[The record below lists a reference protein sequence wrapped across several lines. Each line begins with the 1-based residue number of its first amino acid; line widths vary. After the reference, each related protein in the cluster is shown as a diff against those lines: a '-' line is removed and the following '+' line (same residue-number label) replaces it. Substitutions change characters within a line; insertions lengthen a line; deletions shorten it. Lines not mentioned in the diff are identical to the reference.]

1 MEKSASAYERHQT
14 ILRLVQE
21 YSSVRVAQLAEY
33 LNVSESTIRN
43 DLEELGEQG
52 QLVRIRGGAVAKVG
66 HAPSNQISSYL
77 AQKALENAS
86 EKEWIAR
93 WAAGMI
99 EDGDVIM
106 FDASS
111 TVLHIAPFL
120 ADRRNLTVFTNGID
134 VARLLAKEPSNTIII
149 LGGILRPNGNSITGS
164 ISEQLLQDYRIQ
176 TAFVS
181 CSGFT
186 TEMGF
191 FEMDLQEAKMK
202 TLMLQAAQKRI
213 ALLDSSKIGQVS
225 LTRFASLEDMH
236 YFITDEKISRET
248 IEYVRSTNTH
258 VVICSEQTTRSYMST
273 NGERRYFRVGFANLT
288 ENTPFSRDVR
298 RSLEKAAEATKQIE
312 LIVADNQLDP
322 QIALHVADELL
333 AQDLDLVIEYQ
344 IDESIGNL
352 IAHKFQQ
359 ARIPMIAV
367 DIPMVGARYFGVNNY
382 VAGQI
387 AGVELAKAIQTRWQ
401 GQFDFLIAVEQKR
414 AGQLPALR
422 IKGQLDGVQTALNI
436 SDILAPE
443 KIIWVDSDNTSEGL
457 YPVMDKTLRGLPSG
471 SRCAVI
477 CFNDDAAIG
486 TLRVA
491 SDIGCEGNLL
501 IVGQGADRRIRAEM
515 RKAQSSIIGSTA
527 FRPEDYGPALTRLA
541 LDILE
546 GNEAPLAT
554 YTEHF
559 FVSPANVDE
568 YYPAELEDAAF

>member
-33 LNVSESTIRN
+33 LDVSESTIRN
-43 DLEELGEQG
+43 DLEALGEQG

-66 HAPSNQISSYL
+66 QPQTGLVSSYL
-77 AQKALENAS
+77 AQKVLEKAE
-86 EKEWIAR
+86 EKKWIAR

-111 TVLHIAPFL
+111 TVFHIASFL

-164 ISEQLLQDYRIQ
+164 ISEQVLQDYRIQ

-186 TEMGF
+186 PEMGF

-202 TLMLQAAQKRI
+202 SLMLQAAQKRI
-213 ALLDSSKIGQVS
+213 ALLDSSKIGQVG
-225 LTRFASLEDMH
+225 LTRFASLDEMH
-236 YFITDEKISRET
+236 YFITDEQISRET
-248 IEYVRSTNTH
+248 IDFIRSTNTH

-273 NGERRYFRVGFANLT
+273 NGERRYFRVGFGNLS

-298 RSLEKAAEATKQIE
+298 RSLQKAAEESKQIE

-322 QIALHVADELL
+322 QIALQVADELL
-333 AQDLDLVIEYQ
+333 SQDLDLVIEYQ

-359 ARIPMIAV
+359 AHIPVIAV

-387 AGVELAKAIQTRWQ
+387 AGVELAKAIETRWQ
-401 GQFDFLIAVEQKR
+401 GQFDFVIVVEQKR

-422 IKGQLDGVQTALNI
+422 IKGQMDGLQQRLNTI
-436 SDILAPE
+436 PAE

-457 YPVMDKTLRGLPSG
+457 YPIMEKTLNALPPH

-491 SDIGCEGNLL
+491 SDIGCEENLL

-515 RKAQSSIIGSTA
+515 RKEQSSIVGSTA

-546 GNEAPLAT
+546 GIEAPLAT

-568 YYPAELEDAAF
+568 YYPEALEDSV

>member
-33 LNVSESTIRN
+33 LDVSESTIRN
-43 DLEELGEQG
+43 DLEALGEQG

-66 HAPSNQISSYL
+66 QPPTGLVSSYL
-77 AQKALENAS
+77 AQKVLEKAE
-86 EKEWIAR
+86 EKKWIAR

-111 TVLHIAPFL
+111 TVFHIASFL

-186 TEMGF
+186 PEMGF

-202 TLMLQAAQKRI
+202 SLMLQAAQKRI
-213 ALLDSSKIGQVS
+213 VLLDSSKIGQVG
-225 LTRFASLEDMH
+225 LTRFASLDEMH
-236 YFITDEKISRET
+236 YFITDEQISRET
-248 IEYVRSTNTH
+248 IDYIRSTNTH

-273 NGERRYFRVGFANLT
+273 NGERRYFRVGFGNLS

-298 RSLEKAAEATKQIE
+298 RSLQKAAEESKQIE

-322 QIALHVADELL
+322 QVALQVADELL

-359 ARIPMIAV
+359 AHIPVIAV

-387 AGVELAKAIQTRWQ
+387 AGVELAKAIESRWQ
-401 GQFDFLIAVEQKR
+401 GQFDFVIVVEQKR

-422 IKGQLDGVQTALNI
+422 IKGQMDGLQQRLNAI
-436 SDILAPE
+436 PPE

-457 YPVMDKTLRGLPSG
+457 YPIMEKTLNALPPH

-491 SDIGCEGNLL
+491 SDIGCEENLL

-515 RKAQSSIIGSTA
+515 RKEQSSIVGSTA
-527 FRPEDYGPALTRLA
+527 FRPEDYGSALTRLA

-546 GNEAPLAT
+546 GIEAPLAT

-568 YYPAELEDAAF
+568 YYPEALEDSV

>member
-33 LNVSESTIRN
+33 LDVSESTIRN
-43 DLEELGEQG
+43 DLEALGEQG

-66 HAPSNQISSYL
+66 QPPTGLVSSYL
-77 AQKALENAS
+77 AQKVLEKAE
-86 EKEWIAR
+86 EKKWIAR

-111 TVLHIAPFL
+111 TVFHIASFL

-164 ISEQLLQDYRIQ
+164 ISEQVLQDYRIQ

-186 TEMGF
+186 PEMGF

-202 TLMLQAAQKRI
+202 SLMLQAAQKRI
-213 ALLDSSKIGQVS
+213 ALLDSSKIGQVG
-225 LTRFASLEDMH
+225 LTRFASLDEMH
-236 YFITDEKISRET
+236 YFITDEQISRET
-248 IEYVRSTNTH
+248 IDYIRSTNTH

-273 NGERRYFRVGFANLT
+273 NGERRYFRVGFGNLS

-298 RSLEKAAEATKQIE
+298 RSLQKAAEESKQIE

-322 QIALHVADELL
+322 QVALQVADELL

-359 ARIPMIAV
+359 ARIPVIAV

-387 AGVELAKAIQTRWQ
+387 AGVELAKAIESRWQ
-401 GQFDFLIAVEQKR
+401 GQFDFVIVVEQKR

-422 IKGQLDGVQTALNI
+422 IKGQMDGLQQRLNTI
-436 SDILAPE
+436 PPE

-457 YPVMDKTLRGLPSG
+457 YPSMEKTLNDLPPH

-491 SDIGCEGNLL
+491 SDIGCEENLL

-515 RKAQSSIIGSTA
+515 RKEQSSIVGSTA

-546 GNEAPLAT
+546 GIEAPLAT

-568 YYPAELEDAAF
+568 YYPEALEDSV

>member
-21 YSSVRVAQLAEY
+21 YSSVRVAQLAEL

-66 HAPSNQISSYL
+66 SPPSGLVSTYL
-77 AQKALENAS
+77 AQKALENAA
-86 EKEWIAR
+86 EKQWIAR

-111 TVLHIAPFL
+111 TVFHIAQFL
-120 ADRRNLTVFTNGID
+120 GDRRHLTVFTNGID

-181 CSGFT
+181 CSGFSP
-186 TEMGF
+186 ELGF

-202 TLMLQAAQKRI
+202 SLMLQAAQKRI
-213 ALLDSSKIGQVS
+213 ALLDSSKIGQLG
-225 LTRFASLEDMH
+225 LTRFASLDEMH
-236 YFITDEKISRET
+236 YFITDEQISRET
-248 IEYVRSTNTH
+248 IEYIRSTNTH
-258 VVICSEQTTRSYMST
+258 VVICSEQTTRSYMPT
-273 NGERRYFRVGFANLT
+273 NGEKRYFRVGFANLS
-288 ENTPFSRDVR
+288 EHTPFSRDVR
-298 RSLEKAAEATKQIE
+298 RSLEKAAEATQQIE

-322 QIALHVADELL
+322 QVALHVADELL
-333 AQDLDLVIEYQ
+333 AQDLDLFIEYQ

-352 IAHKFQQ
+352 IAHKFHQ
-359 ARIPMIAV
+359 AHIPMIAV

-382 VAGQI
+382 VAGHI
-387 AGVELAKAIQTRWQ
+387 AGVELAKAIQNRWR
-401 GQFDFLIAVEQKR
+401 GHFDFLIVVEQKR

-422 IKGQLDGVQTALNI
+422 IKGQMDGLQQ
-436 SDILAPE
+436 ILEGIPPE
-443 KIIWVDSDNTSEGL
+443 KIIWVDSDNTSDGL
-457 YPVMDKTLRGLPSG
+457 YPGMEQTLMNLPAG
-471 SRCAVI
+471 THCAVI

-491 SDIGCEGNLL
+491 SDIGCEGQLL

-515 RKAQSSIIGSTA
+515 RKAQSSIVGSTA
-527 FRPEDYGPALTRLA
+527 FRPEDYGPVLIRLA
-541 LDILE
+541 LTILE

-559 FVSPANVDE
+559 FVSPANVDQH
-568 YYPAELEDAAF
+568 YPEALEELV

>member
-21 YSSVRVAQLAEY
+21 YSSVRVAQLAEF
-33 LNVSESTIRN
+33 LDVSESTIRN
-43 DLEELGEQG
+43 DLEALGEQG
-52 QLVRIRGGAVAKVG
+52 QLVRIRGGAVAKAG
-66 HAPSNQISSYL
+66 QAPTGQVSTYL
-77 AQKALENAS
+77 AQKVLEKAD
-86 EKEWIAR
+86 EKKWIAR

-111 TVLHIAPFL
+111 TVFHIASFL
-120 ADRRNLTVFTNGID
+120 GDRRNLTVFTNGID

-186 TEMGF
+186 PELGF

-202 TLMLQAAQKRI
+202 SLMLQAAQKRI
-213 ALLDSSKIGQVS
+213 ALLDSSKIGQVG
-225 LTRFASLEDMH
+225 LTRFASLDEMH
-236 YFITDEKISRET
+236 YFITDEQISRET
-248 IEYVRSTNTH
+248 IDYIRSTNTH

-273 NGERRYFRVGFANLT
+273 NGERRYFRVGFGNLS

-298 RSLEKAAEATKQIE
+298 RSLEKAAEASKQIE

-322 QIALHVADELL
+322 QVALQVADELL

-359 ARIPMIAV
+359 ARVPMIAV

-387 AGVELAKAIQTRWQ
+387 AGVELARAIQDRWQ
-401 GQFDFLIAVEQKR
+401 GQFDFLIVVEQKR

-422 IKGQLDGVQTALNI
+422 IKGQIDGLQQRLNTI
-436 SDILAPE
+436 PPE

-457 YPVMDKTLRGLPSG
+457 YPSMEKTLSALPPN

-491 SDIGCEGNLL
+491 SDIGCEENLL

-515 RKAQSSIIGSTA
+515 RKDQPSIVGSTA
-527 FRPEDYGPALTRLA
+527 FRPEDYGPSLTRLA

-546 GNEAPLAT
+546 GDEAPLAT

-568 YYPAELEDAAF
+568 CYPEALEDTVQ

>member
-1 MEKSASAYERHQT
+1 METSASAYERHQT

-33 LNVSESTIRN
+33 LDVSESTIRN
-43 DLEELGEQG
+43 DLETLGEQG

-66 HAPSNQISSYL
+66 QPPTGLVSSYL
-77 AQKALENAS
+77 AQKVLEKAE
-86 EKEWIAR
+86 EKKWIAR

-111 TVLHIAPFL
+111 TVFHIASFL

-186 TEMGF
+186 PEMGF

-202 TLMLQAAQKRI
+202 SLMLQAAQKRI
-213 ALLDSSKIGQVS
+213 VLLDSSKIGQVG
-225 LTRFASLEDMH
+225 LTRFASLDEMH
-236 YFITDEKISRET
+236 YFITDEQISRET
-248 IEYVRSTNTH
+248 IDYIRSTNTH

-273 NGERRYFRVGFANLT
+273 NGERRYFRVGFGNLS

-298 RSLEKAAEATKQIE
+298 RSLQKAAEESKQIE

-322 QIALHVADELL
+322 QVALQVADELL
-333 AQDLDLVIEYQ
+333 AQDLNLVIEYQ

-359 ARIPMIAV
+359 ARIPVIAV

-387 AGVELAKAIQTRWQ
+387 AGVELAKAIESRWQ
-401 GQFDFLIAVEQKR
+401 GQFDFVIVVEQKR

-422 IKGQLDGVQTALNI
+422 IKGQMDGLQQRLNTI
-436 SDILAPE
+436 PAE

-457 YPVMDKTLRGLPSG
+457 YPVMEKTLNALPPN

-491 SDIGCEGNLL
+491 SDSGCEENLL

-515 RKAQSSIIGSTA
+515 RKEQSSIVGSTA

-546 GNEAPLAT
+546 GIEAPLAT

-568 YYPAELEDAAF
+568 YYPEALEDTV